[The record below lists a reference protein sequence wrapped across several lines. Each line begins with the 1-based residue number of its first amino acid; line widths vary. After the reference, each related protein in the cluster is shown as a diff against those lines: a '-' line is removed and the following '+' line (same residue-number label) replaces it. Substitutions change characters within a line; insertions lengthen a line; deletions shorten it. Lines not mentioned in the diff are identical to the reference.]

1 MKPIAIT
8 LGLFALGLL
17 TPTLASAAES
27 SPSVS
32 ASASPSTKM
41 YPDVPA
47 DHWAQ
52 QALSQ
57 LLNQY
62 GLRLGYPD
70 GSFRGQ
76 QTLTRYEMA
85 AVLLKVLE
93 RTPANAT
100 ASPDLQSLRD
110 MLKVELDALQSENAA
125 VQDEILDRLD
135 LIEVQ
140 QMVQEKA
147 FLQQIQNQL
156 PFKLSGSIALRHEHV
171 TKDLTGTP
179 VSSTPQSRVILSLD
193 SVDHTPESLDPF
205 AYGARLSV
213 GNLRNSTNPW
223 WRLGDFSARVE
234 FALDRFFIRW
244 QPSDIF
250 DITAGKFAN
259 VYNNSELFMDNDVQ
273 PEGMFQRLHFKD
285 LAPGWRQL
293 SFILGETVVN
303 MNPALGGNTFMLSAK
318 GDTGFDM
325 GFAQLDLSA
334 GYHQYIGADILL
346 NANTVAA
353 DKGLGARLVGN
364 AQRNSTDAQ
373 FGIANSAA
381 TLRWQLFDVPMALSG
396 DYLYNVLAPSKNQA
410 VQGKLTLGQAREV
423 GQGQLS
429 YLFKY
434 LEQDASVSA
443 FVEDQLQGTD
453 VMAHEVQA
461 SVKVWDNTTLFGTY
475 QWSQRLSEAD
485 VAGLHTLRVGV
496 FQAF

>member
-8 LGLFALGLL
+8 LGLLTLGLFSA
-17 TPTLASAAES
+17 PVSAADS
-27 SPSVS
+27 SAASTPPSS
-32 ASASPSTKM
+32 Q

-52 QALSQ
+52 EALSQ
-57 LLNQY
+57 LLSQY

-85 AVLLKVLE
+85 AVLLKVLK
-93 RTPANAT
+93 RTPADQTEA
-100 ASPDLQSLRD
+100 PELQNLKA
-110 MLKVELDALQSENAA
+110 MLKVELEALQSENAET
-125 VQDEILDRLD
+125 QDEILDRLD

-140 QMVQEKA
+140 QMMQEKA
-147 FLQQIQNQL
+147 FLQQLQSQL
-156 PFKLSGSIALRHEHV
+156 PFKLSGSIALRHEH
-171 TKDLTGTP
+171 LTNDFTDTP
-179 VSSTPQSRVILSLD
+179 LSSTPQSRVILSLD
-193 SVDHTPESLDPF
+193 SVDHTPDSLDPF

-244 QPSDIF
+244 QPSDVF

-259 VYNNSELFMDNDVQ
+259 VYSNSELFMDTDVQ
-273 PEGMFQRLHFKD
+273 PEGLFQRLHFHD
-285 LAPGWRQL
+285 LAPGWKKL

-303 MNPALGGNTFMLSAK
+303 MNQALGGNTFMLSAK
-318 GDTGFDM
+318 GDTGFDL

-334 GYHQYIGADILL
+334 GYHQYLGAEVLL

-353 DKGLGARLVGN
+353 DKGIGVRLVGN
-364 AQRNSTDAQ
+364 AQRNSADAQ
-373 FGIANSAA
+373 FGIANGAA
-381 TLRWQLFDVPMALSG
+381 TLRWQVLDVPMALSG
-396 DYLYNVLAPSKNQA
+396 DYLYNVLAPRKNQA
-410 VQGKLTLGQAREV
+410 VQGKLTLGQTREI

-434 LEQDASVSA
+434 LEQDASVSV

-485 VAGLHTLRVGV
+485 AAGLHTLRVGV